1 MCNFRE
7 LFVIQ
12 TQKVQNLREIALES
26 DKRMIAALLYRL
38 SARAVVVERLA
49 VIKHFV
55 ARLLQQP
62 E

>member
-7 LFVIQ
+7 LVVIQ

-26 DKRMIAALLYRL
+26 SKRMIAALLYRL